1 MIRALPYMK
10 CSVCLIL
17 LSFVDFPHFMVW
29 SDVKIAKL
37 KKIKVEISVCTVPT
51 Y

>member
-37 KKIKVEISVCTVPT
+37 KKKLKLKLVYVPT